1 MRQGVHLSSWLC
13 TLDWQR
19 GTYPLIGETWAMWLP
34 HSSIMQPKG
43 FYNLDEDE
51 ISGILPNLMVCW

>member
-1 MRQGVHLSSWLC
+1 
-13 TLDWQR
+13 
-19 GTYPLIGETWAMWLP
+19 MWLP